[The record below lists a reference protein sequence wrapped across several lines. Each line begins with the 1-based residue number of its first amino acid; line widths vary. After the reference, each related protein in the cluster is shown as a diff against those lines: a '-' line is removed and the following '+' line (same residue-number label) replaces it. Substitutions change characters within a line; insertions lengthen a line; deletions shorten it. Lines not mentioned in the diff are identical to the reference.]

1 MEKEKEN
8 GQRLERQVRLQM
20 RLFKSFKLQTQM
32 LYVLSYGITFGATGT
47 AYFTGIMLDLI
58 LDINLFSLVM
68 CCGCSAVSGSCV
80 CAAECTIIGKNTGS
94 GCWVYCIYSVSVRLF
109 CFFGYVA
116 FLCRNTVNTGVY

>member
-8 GQRLERQVRLQM
+8 GQRLERRVRLQM

-68 CCGCSAVSGSCV
+68 CGVADVVQLVAVVFALQSVQLSEKALDQVAGYTAFILSVLGFFVSSAML
-80 CAAECTIIGKNTGS
+80 
-94 GCWVYCIYSVSVRLF
+94 LF
-109 CFFGYVA
+109 YVGT
-116 FLCRNTVNTGVY
+116 R

>member
-58 LDINLFSLVM
+58 LDINFFSLVM
-68 CCGCSAVSGSCV
+68 CGVADVVKLVAVV
-80 CAAECTIIGKNTGS
+80 FALR
-94 GCWVYCIYSVSVRLF
+94 SVQLSE
-109 CFFGYVA
+109 
-116 FLCRNTVNTGVY
+116 

>member
-20 RLFKSFKLQTQM
+20 RLFKSLKLQTQM

-68 CCGCSAVSGSCV
+68 CGVADVVQLVAVVFALRSVQLSEKTLDQVAGYTAFILSVLGFFVSSAML
-80 CAAECTIIGKNTGS
+80 
-94 GCWVYCIYSVSVRLF
+94 LF
-109 CFFGYVA
+109 YVGT
-116 FLCRNTVNTGVY
+116 R

>member
-68 CCGCSAVSGSCV
+68 CGVVDVVQLVAVVFALRSVQLSEKTLDQVAGYTAFILSVLGFFVSSAML
-80 CAAECTIIGKNTGS
+80 
-94 GCWVYCIYSVSVRLF
+94 LF
-109 CFFGYVA
+109 YVGT
-116 FLCRNTVNTGVY
+116 R

>member
-68 CCGCSAVSGSCV
+68 CGVADVVQLVAVVFALRSVQLSEKTLDQVAGYNAFILSVLGFFVSSAML
-80 CAAECTIIGKNTGS
+80 
-94 GCWVYCIYSVSVRLF
+94 LF
-109 CFFGYVA
+109 YVGT
-116 FLCRNTVNTGVY
+116 R